1 MPRPHHKVLEEG
13 IELNVLLEDLNDLW
27 EGYVPGVQHLLEG
40 IAEGV
45 RPVEDGLVALK
56 PLLEVEAVVVGYE
69 VIGVFEGDFAVKVG
83 EEDDLGAGLLLSISG
98 EGIPSGLTGI
108 VERSARE
115 KLERN
120 RKGKGNGS
128 RRKRID
134 FIGRIL

>member
-1 MPRPHHKVLEEG
+1 
-13 IELNVLLEDLNDLW
+13 
-27 EGYVPGVQHLLEG
+27 VPGVQHLLEA

-56 PLLEVEAVVVGYE
+56 PPLEVEAVVVGYE
-69 VIGVFEGDFAVKVG
+69 VIGVFKGDCAVKVG

-98 EGIPSGLTGI
+98 EGIPSGLTG
-108 VERSARE
+108 VFERSARE
-115 KLERN
+115 KLERS

-128 RRKRID
+128 RRRRID

>member
-27 EGYVPGVQHLLEG
+27 EGYVPGVQHLLEA

-56 PLLEVEAVVVGYE
+56 PPLEVEAVVVGYE

-83 EEDDLGAGLLLSISG
+83 EEDDLGAGVV
-98 EGIPSGLTGI
+98 
-108 VERSARE
+108 VEYFGGGHTERIDGYCRE
-115 KLERN
+115 KC
-120 RKGKGNGS
+120 KGKA
-128 RRKRID
+128 
-134 FIGRIL
+134 